1 MRKDTRSSKRNSNKD
16 KKRKF
21 TKFRERR
28 CRFLR
33 LGVEFVDWKDT
44 ATLQRL
50 CSGQGKLLARKR
62 SGTSARFQRMVR
74 QAVKRAR
81 FMGLLPY
88 VGN

>member
-1 MRKDTRSSKRNSNKD
+1 MKKVARSSRKNSNK
-16 KKRKF
+16 KKKF

-28 CRFLR
+28 CRFQA

-50 CSGQGKLLARKR
+50 CSGQGKLLSRKR

>member
-1 MRKDTRSSKRNSNKD
+1 MKKDARSSKRNSNK
-16 KKRKF
+16 KKKF

-28 CRFLR
+28 CRFQR

-50 CSGQGKLLARKR
+50 CSGQGKLLSRKR

>member
-1 MRKDTRSSKRNSNKD
+1 MKRDARSSKRNS
-16 KKRKF
+16 KKKF

-28 CRFLR
+28 CRFQR
-33 LGVEFVDWKDT
+33 LGVDFVDWKDT

-50 CSGQGKLLARKR
+50 CSGQGKLLSRKR